1 MNKKNV
7 ILAISLM
14 ASATAL
20 VLPMSTNE
28 KRIIRKELYSN
39 YENNRINTATL
50 AENGLTVLDII
61 DRDIQILSEHKNM
74 LQSKVDSGKGFFVRS
89 FMPFINKLMAV
100 SLGSFSTATGLFAV
114 GGSEWCKNAY
124 NSGGLSNSWYN
135 WGVDTAAH
143 WNFMSRTDY
152 NKELMQRID
161 IINKQNPGFLEVSAA
176 VPVAAVISTISG
188 LLFAKVMFDIYRYHG
203 RLNAYVQKVQKRFE
217 RDQAIIAQLK
227 EIKGAL

>member
-74 LQSKVDSGKGFFVRS
+74 LQSKVDSGKGFFVRRQVGWGEGVWWLAGGDDVGS
-89 FMPFINKLMAV
+89 DRTAV
-100 SLGSFSTATGLFAV
+100 FG
-114 GGSEWCKNAY
+114 
-124 NSGGLSNSWYN
+124 
-135 WGVDTAAH
+135 
-143 WNFMSRTDY
+143 
-152 NKELMQRID
+152 
-161 IINKQNPGFLEVSAA
+161 
-176 VPVAAVISTISG
+176 
-188 LLFAKVMFDIYRYHG
+188 
-203 RLNAYVQKVQKRFE
+203 
-217 RDQAIIAQLK
+217 
-227 EIKGAL
+227 